1 MHCCGTSLTAR
12 LLNILGY
19 DLGTDGQ
26 HSDSTSPSRTGAR
39 RQSPLSEINDAIF
52 DTLGGTW
59 WRPPEMA
66 ADWERR
72 REIQALRQD
81 ALQAIQSEF
90 GDSTRWAWRDPR
102 TSLTLAFWRDL
113 VPDAR
118 WVICMRSPIEAASSL
133 LSREPGELS
142 WDVAVQLWLRHLASA
157 FEYTHERRRLL
168 VFYED
173 YFYDQDRQFDRLA
186 SFAGIDPANVSQS
199 SRDEMRA
206 VIDPGLR
213 HHRASVADVAQA
225 DSVSLEARV
234 LFLAARAAQ
243 VASAAGAE
251 SGFRTDAIE
260 PDLVDAIARIVPRLS
275 VGAAERER
283 LAAAEQARNEAL
295 AMARSE
301 RDDARRAE
309 RHHRIALD
317 HALAELDSA
326 VEEIKTTR
334 RDADREDRA
343 LVKATGDLTRA
354 RNTRRALERS
364 LTWRLT
370 RPLRTL
376 SELLLGLHRQA
387 SAARSWHRLRA
398 RGPLDRRRAK

>member
-113 VPDAR
+113 VPHAR

-133 LSREPGELS
+133 LSGERGELS
-142 WDVAVQLWLRHLASA
+142 WDAAVQLWLRHLASA
-157 FEYTHERRRLL
+157 
-168 VFYED
+168 V
-173 YFYDQDRQFDRLA
+173 
-186 SFAGIDPANVSQS
+186 
-199 SRDEMRA
+199 
-206 VIDPGLR
+206 
-213 HHRASVADVAQA
+213 
-225 DSVSLEARV
+225 EA
-234 LFLAARAAQ
+234 
-243 VASAAGAE
+243 
-251 SGFRTDAIE
+251 
-260 PDLVDAIARIVPRLS
+260 
-275 VGAAERER
+275 
-283 LAAAEQARNEAL
+283 
-295 AMARSE
+295 
-301 RDDARRAE
+301 
-309 RHHRIALD
+309 
-317 HALAELDSA
+317 
-326 VEEIKTTR
+326 IKTTR
-334 RDADREDRA
+334 RDADRDTERKDRA
-343 LVKATGDLTRA
+343 LVKTTRA

-364 LTWRLT
+364 RTWRLS

-376 SELLLGLHRQA
+376 YELLLGLHRQA